1 MSVSSFFT
9 TFAAMKR
16 HLIYIYALVAL
27 LLASCTGG
35 SHQQMLAQLEELE
48 RQNVA
53 DSLMTN
59 DSLALALADYFD
71 RHGTSNEQLRAHY
84 ILGRTYADMGE
95 APQAIDC
102 YQEAVNC
109 ADTTT
114 ADCDYYLLSRIFCQK
129 AELFYQQML
138 PNEMLEE
145 LLQAQKY
152 AKLCN
157 DTTTYLIA
165 YERQNCAYSLL
176 NQQDSALSVI
186 ENAFQAYQQYGYD
199 DLAANAASTLFINM
213 VEHKKWEDAKAY
225 MDIYERH
232 SRFFQNGEIVSG
244 RELFYYYKGC
254 YYAGIG
260 LNDSASY
267 YYQKEL
273 LLAQNTQD
281 ANNIEAA
288 YKGLYELYKSIGLTD
303 SVAKYADLC
312 YLTSDEQYQQSSAQ
326 ELRHMHALYNYDRN
340 QLLAMTKTKEVAEMR
355 LYLFIIILFTSLLS
369 VIIVFRVRKWRK
381 HKQEELQA
389 IVKEKQR
396 EIQLMQEKYD
406 EKIQQQEHA
415 RIELSKIQ
423 KSTYE
428 ALLREK
434 ESEIQ
439 KRQSE
444 IDELERV
451 LHAKLSID
459 EEMLSSY
466 ICRRFHYYA
475 NHPLDNF
482 SSQEMDMLIEMVE
495 QKIPSFYIT
504 LHSGKS
510 ITQFDYFVCVLIRL
524 QFAQVEISSLTGIA
538 SPNLTRKRRQ
548 LLTRCF
554 GIQGSA
560 EEFNEIITAI

>member
-1 MSVSSFFT
+1 
-9 TFAAMKR
+9 MKR
-16 HLIYIYALVAL
+16 SLPLFL
-27 LLASCTGG
+27 LLLVLSLCCACTD
-35 SHQQMLAQLEELE
+35 HHAMVQRLAYVSACNRADTVFTSRWLPT
-48 RQNVA
+48 V
-53 DSLMTN
+53 DSLV
-59 DSLALALADYFD
+59 SYFD
-71 RHGTSNEQLRAHY
+71 RHGSPNDRMMAHY
-84 ILGRTYADMGE
+84 LQGRVYHDMGE
-95 APQAIDC
+95 APRAIDC
-102 YQEAVNC
+102 YQEAVSC
-109 ADTTT
+109 ADTT
-114 ADCDYYLLSRIFCQK
+114 AANCNNNLLSRIFCQK

-165 YERQNCAYSLL
+165 YERRNCAYSLL

-232 SRFFQNGEIVSG
+232 SRFFQNGEIVPG

-267 YYQKEL
+267 YYHKEL

-281 ANNIEAA
+281 ANNMEAA
-288 YKGLYELYKSIGLTD
+288 YKGLYELYKTIGLTD

-312 YLTSDEQYQQSSAQ
+312 YLTSDEQYQQSSAE
-326 ELRHMHALYNYDRN
+326 ELRLMHALFNYNRN
-340 QLLAMTKTKEVAEMR
+340 QLLAMTKTKEAAEMR
-355 LYLFIIILFTSLLS
+355 LYLFAIILFTSLLS
-369 VIIVFRVRKWRK
+369 IIVVFRIRKWRRR
-381 HKQEELQA
+381 KQEELQA
-389 IVKEKQR
+389 IVMEKQR

-406 EKIQQQEHA
+406 EMMQQQEHA
-415 RIELSKIQ
+415 RIELTKIQ
-423 KSTYE
+423 ESTYE

-434 ESEIQ
+434 ESEIL

-451 LHAKLSID
+451 LHAKHSID
-459 EEMLSSY
+459 EELLSSD

-475 NHPLDNF
+475 NHPLDKF
-482 SSQEMDMLIEMVE
+482 SNQEMNMLIEMVE
-495 QKIPSFYIT
+495 QRIPSFYVT

-510 ITQFDYFVCVLIRL
+510 ITQSDYFVCVLIRL

-560 EEFNEIITAI
+560 EKFNEIVTAIR

>member
-1 MSVSSFFT
+1 
-9 TFAAMKR
+9 MKR
-16 HLIYIYALVAL
+16 SLPLYL
-27 LLASCTGG
+27 LLLVLSLCCACTD
-35 SHQQMLAQLEELE
+35 HHAMMQRLAYVSACNRADTVFTSRWLPT
-48 RQNVA
+48 V
-53 DSLMTN
+53 DSLV
-59 DSLALALADYFD
+59 SYFD
-71 RHGTSNEQLRAHY
+71 RYGSPNDRMMAHY
-84 ILGRTYADMGE
+84 LQGRVYHDMGE
-95 APQAIDC
+95 APRAIDC
-102 YQEAVNC
+102 YQEAVSC
-109 ADTTT
+109 ADTT
-114 ADCDYYLLSRIFCQK
+114 AANCNNNLLSRIFCQK

-165 YERQNCAYSLL
+165 YERRNCAYSLL

-232 SRFFQNGEIVSG
+232 SRFFKNGEIVPG

-267 YYQKEL
+267 YYHKEL

-281 ANNIEAA
+281 ANNMEAA

-326 ELRHMHALYNYDRN
+326 ELRHMHALYNYNHN
-340 QLLAMTKTKEVAEMR
+340 QLLAMTKTKEIAEMR
-355 LYLFIIILFTSLLS
+355 LYLFVIILFTSLLS
-369 VIIVFRVRKWRK
+369 IIVVFRIRKWRR

-389 IVKEKQR
+389 IVMEKQR

-406 EKIQQQEHA
+406 EMMQQQEHA
-415 RIELSKIQ
+415 RIELTKIQ
-423 KSTYE
+423 ESTYE

-434 ESEIQ
+434 ESDIL

-451 LHAKLSID
+451 LHAKHSID
-459 EEMLSSY
+459 EELLSSD

-475 NHPLDNF
+475 NHPLDKF
-482 SSQEMDMLIEMVE
+482 SNQEMNMLIEMVE
-495 QKIPSFYIT
+495 QRIPSFYVT

-510 ITQFDYFVCVLIRL
+510 ITQSDYFVCVLIRL
-524 QFAQVEISSLTGIA
+524 QFAQVEISCLTGIA
-538 SPNLTRKRRQ
+538 SSNLTRKRRQ

-560 EEFNEIITAI
+560 EKFNEIVTAIR

>member
-1 MSVSSFFT
+1 
-9 TFAAMKR
+9 MKR
-16 HLIYIYALVAL
+16 SLPLFL
-27 LLASCTGG
+27 LLLVLSLCCACTD
-35 SHQQMLAQLEELE
+35 HHAMMQRLAYVSACNRADTVFTSRWLPT
-48 RQNVA
+48 V
-53 DSLMTN
+53 DSLV
-59 DSLALALADYFD
+59 SYFD
-71 RHGTSNEQLRAHY
+71 RYGSPNDRMMAHY
-84 ILGRTYADMGE
+84 LQGRVYHDMGE
-95 APQAIDC
+95 APRAIDC
-102 YQEAVNC
+102 YQEAVSC
-109 ADTTT
+109 ADTT
-114 ADCDYYLLSRIFCQK
+114 AANCNNNLLSRIFCQK

-145 LLQAQKY
+145 LQQAQKY

-157 DTTTYLIA
+157 DTITYLIA

-186 ENAFQAYQQYGYD
+186 ENAFHAYQQYGYD
-199 DLAANAASTLFINM
+199 DLAANAASTMFIYM
-213 VEHKKWEDAKAY
+213 VEQKKWKDAKAY

-232 SRFFQNGEIVSG
+232 SRFFQNGEIVPG

-396 EIQLMQEKYD
+396 EIQLMQEKND

-439 KRQSE
+439 KRQSK

-459 EEMLSSY
+459 EELLSSD

-475 NHPLDNF
+475 NHPLDKF
-482 SSQEMDMLIEMVE
+482 SNQEMNMLIEMVE
-495 QKIPSFYIT
+495 QRIPSFYVT

-510 ITQFDYFVCVLIRL
+510 ITQSDYFVCVLIRL
-524 QFAQVEISSLTGIA
+524 QFAQVEISCLTGIA
-538 SPNLTRKRRQ
+538 SSNLTRKRRQ
-548 LLTRCF
+548 LLTSCF

-560 EEFNEIITAI
+560 EKFNEIVTAIR

>member
-1 MSVSSFFT
+1 
-9 TFAAMKR
+9 MKR
-16 HLIYIYALVAL
+16 SLPLYL
-27 LLASCTGG
+27 LLLVLSLCCACTD
-35 SHQQMLAQLEELE
+35 HHAMMQRLAYVSACNRADTVFTSRWLPT
-48 RQNVA
+48 V
-53 DSLMTN
+53 DSLV
-59 DSLALALADYFD
+59 SYFD
-71 RHGTSNEQLRAHY
+71 RYGSPNDRMMAHY
-84 ILGRTYADMGE
+84 LQGRVYHDMGE
-95 APQAIDC
+95 APRAIDC
-102 YQEAVNC
+102 YQEAVSC
-109 ADTTT
+109 ADTT
-114 ADCDYYLLSRIFCQK
+114 AANCNNNLLSRIFCQK

-165 YERQNCAYSLL
+165 YERRNCAYSLL

-199 DLAANAASTLFINM
+199 NLAANAASTLFIKM

-355 LYLFIIILFTSLLS
+355 LYLFAIILFTLLLS
-369 VIIVFRVRKWRK
+369 VSIVFRIRKWRR

-389 IVKEKQR
+389 IVMEKQR

-406 EKIQQQEHA
+406 EMMQQQEHA
-415 RIELSKIQ
+415 RIELTKIQ
-423 KSTYE
+423 ESTYE

-434 ESEIQ
+434 ESEIL

-451 LHAKLSID
+451 LHAKHSID
-459 EEMLSSY
+459 EELLSSD

-475 NHPLDNF
+475 NHPLDKF
-482 SSQEMDMLIEMVE
+482 SNQEMNMLIEMVE
-495 QKIPSFYIT
+495 QRIPSFYVT

-510 ITQFDYFVCVLIRL
+510 ITQSDYFVCVLIRL
-524 QFAQVEISSLTGIA
+524 QFAQVEISCLTGIA
-538 SPNLTRKRRQ
+538 SSNLTRKRRQ
-548 LLTRCF
+548 LLTSCF

-560 EEFNEIITAI
+560 EKFNEIVTAIR

>member
-1 MSVSSFFT
+1 
-9 TFAAMKR
+9 MKR
-16 HLIYIYALVAL
+16 SLPLFL
-27 LLASCTGG
+27 LLLVLSLCCACTD
-35 SHQQMLAQLEELE
+35 HHAMMQRLAYVSACNRADTVFTSRWLPT
-48 RQNVA
+48 V
-53 DSLMTN
+53 DSLV
-59 DSLALALADYFD
+59 SYFD
-71 RHGTSNEQLRAHY
+71 RYGSPNDRMMAHY
-84 ILGRTYADMGE
+84 LQGRVYHDMGE
-95 APQAIDC
+95 APRAIDC

-165 YERQNCAYSLL
+165 YERRNCAYSLL

-267 YYQKEL
+267 YYHKEL

-281 ANNIEAA
+281 ANNMEAA
-288 YKGLYELYKSIGLTD
+288 YKGLYELYKTIGLTD

-312 YLTSDEQYQQSSAQ
+312 YLTSDEQYQQSSAE
-326 ELRHMHALYNYDRN
+326 ELRLMHALFNYNRN
-340 QLLAMTKTKEVAEMR
+340 QLLAMTKTKEIAEMR
-355 LYLFIIILFTSLLS
+355 LYLFVIILFTSLLS
-369 VIIVFRVRKWRK
+369 IIVVFRIRKWRRR
-381 HKQEELQA
+381 KQEELQA
-389 IVKEKQR
+389 IVMEKQR

-415 RIELSKIQ
+415 RIELTKIQ
-423 KSTYE
+423 ESTYE
-428 ALLREK
+428 ALLRKK
-434 ESEIQ
+434 ESDIL

-451 LHAKLSID
+451 LHAKHSID
-459 EEMLSSY
+459 EELLSSD

-475 NHPLDNF
+475 NHPLDKF
-482 SSQEMDMLIEMVE
+482 SNQEMNMLIEMVE
-495 QKIPSFYIT
+495 QRIPSFYVT

-510 ITQFDYFVCVLIRL
+510 ITQSDYFVCVLIRL
-524 QFAQVEISSLTGIA
+524 QFAQVEISCLTGIA
-538 SPNLTRKRRQ
+538 SSNLTRKRRQ

-560 EEFNEIITAI
+560 EKFNEIVTAIR

>member
-1 MSVSSFFT
+1 
-9 TFAAMKR
+9 MKR
-16 HLIYIYALVAL
+16 SLPLYL
-27 LLASCTGG
+27 LLLVLSLCCACTD
-35 SHQQMLAQLEELE
+35 HHAMMQRLAYVSACNRADTVFTSRWLPT
-48 RQNVA
+48 V
-53 DSLMTN
+53 DSLV
-59 DSLALALADYFD
+59 SYFD
-71 RHGTSNEQLRAHY
+71 RYGSPNDRMMAHY
-84 ILGRTYADMGE
+84 LQGRVYHDMGE
-95 APQAIDC
+95 APRAIDC
-102 YQEAVNC
+102 YQEAVSC
-109 ADTTT
+109 ADTTA
-114 ADCDYYLLSRIFCQK
+114 ADCNYYLLSRIFCQK

-165 YERQNCAYSLL
+165 YERQNSAYSLL

-199 DLAANAASTLFINM
+199 DLAANAASTMFIYM
-213 VEHKKWEDAKAY
+213 VEQKKWKDAKAY

-232 SRFFQNGEIVSG
+232 SRFFKNGEIIPG

-267 YYQKEL
+267 YYHKEL

-281 ANNIEAA
+281 ANNMEAA

-312 YLTSDEQYQQSSAQ
+312 YLTSDEQYQQSSAE

-355 LYLFIIILFTSLLS
+355 LYLFAIILFTLLLS
-369 VIIVFRVRKWRK
+369 VSIVFRIRKWRR

-389 IVKEKQR
+389 IVMEKQR

-406 EKIQQQEHA
+406 EMMQQQEHA
-415 RIELSKIQ
+415 RIELTKIQ
-423 KSTYE
+423 ESTYE

-434 ESEIQ
+434 ESEIL

-560 EEFNEIITAI
+560 EKFNEIVTAIR